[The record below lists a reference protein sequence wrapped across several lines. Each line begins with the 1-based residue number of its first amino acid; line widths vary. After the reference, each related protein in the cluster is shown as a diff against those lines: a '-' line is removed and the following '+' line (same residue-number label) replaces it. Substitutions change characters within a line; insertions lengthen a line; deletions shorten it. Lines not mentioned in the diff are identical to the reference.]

1 VGPAPEIKN
10 GFHRRVYA
18 SWQIELSLG
27 RLIGVEDME
36 IFDKNGRLIVTSNPP
51 DKRIFDNMVIRDA
64 LLAGRE
70 LEGISFDGSD
80 LQGSD
85 FSGADLYGAFLC
97 DSKFDSCLFVQAD
110 LRSAFMFRVSFRN
123 ADMRGARF
131 SLNQMGGA
139 LFLRAV
145 DFSNANLE
153 EADFTGALY
162 DSDTIFPNGF
172 NPEERGLKLTT

>member
-1 VGPAPEIKN
+1 
-10 GFHRRVYA
+10 
-18 SWQIELSLG
+18 
-27 RLIGVEDME
+27 ME
-36 IFDKNGRLIVTSNPP
+36 IFDKNGKLIATSNPP
-51 DKRIFDNMVIRDA
+51 DSRIFDNMVIRNA
-64 LLAGRE
+64 QLAGRE
-70 LEGISFDGSD
+70 LEIIHFDGSD

-97 DSKFDSCLFVQAD
+97 DSKFDSCLFVRAD

-131 SLNQMGGA
+131 SLDQMGGA
-139 LFLRAV
+139 LVLRAV

-153 EADFTGALY
+153 DADFAGALY

-172 NPEERGLKLTT
+172 NPGERGLKLKT